1 MADRWAADLV
11 EALRGTGSGSESR
24 WIFAK
29 IKTANPLT
37 ILTHDQTISRNLY
50 INPAL
55 TVRASNGGN
64 LIAPE
69 FEGLP
74 SSPFPFL
81 KEFHQ
86 KFVIQPGDMVLVLQA
101 GVSFYIAGKVAA
113 V

>member
-1 MADRWAADLV
+1 MPDRWAVELV
-11 EALRGTGSGSESR
+11 EALRGTESGSESR

-37 ILTHDQTISRNLY
+37 ILTHDQIISKNLY

-55 TVRASNGGN
+55 TVKASDSAD
-64 LIAPE
+64 LMTQE
-69 FEGLP
+69 FEGLI
-74 SSPFPFL
+74 SRPFPFL

-86 KFVIQPGDMVLVLQA
+86 KFIIKQGDMVLVLQA
-101 GVSFYIAGKVAA
+101 GASFYIAGKVAS